1 MRNATI
7 SVPLKYF
14 NIFWRLFE
22 MPLINCKVELELQW
36 KNYCVLPAA
45 GSVNIIDDEDNA
57 NNISSIKVLKLYVPV
72 VTL

>member
-14 NIFWRLFE
+14 SIFWRLFE
-22 MPLINCKVELELQW
+22 MPLINCKVKLELQW
-36 KNYCVLPAA
+36 TNYCVLPAA
-45 GSVNIIDDEDNA
+45 GSVNVIDHEDNA
-57 NNISSIKVLKLYVPV
+57 NNIFSIKVLTLYAPV